1 MEWKGSTLKM
11 HLPGWRHI
19 PERKPEIHEGSEP
32 FRAPRNETRREQI
45 GLSSLAV
52 LGLLC
57 HSLIFWL
64 LSFPYVYRYDP
75 YLAVDVP
82 SSGGIISITT
92 GWDAL
97 GAIPLL
103 PAFTYL
109 PVFTYL
115 ACLLPALRKSKKL
128 EVSMYLNAGVN
139 LGGFLLFN
147 GLLFFSRIGDANHQ
161 TAPLD
166 AAYGIHLTFLF
177 LAALCSSASSIALSF
192 WLRRIRKLD

>member
-1 MEWKGSTLKM
+1 M

-32 FRAPRNETRREQI
+32 FRAPRNETRRDQI

-75 YLAVDVP
+75 YLAVDEP
-82 SSGGIISITT
+82 SSGGIMITT
-92 GWDAL
+92 GWQAL
-97 GAIPLL
+97 GVILIL
-103 PAFTYL
+103 PAFS
-109 PVFTYL
+109 YL
-115 ACLLPALRKSKKL
+115 AYLLLAVRKSKKLEYL
-128 EVSMYLNAGVN
+128 EVSMYLNVGVN
-139 LGGFLLFN
+139 LGGFLLLY
-147 GLLFFSRIGDANHQ
+147 GLLLFSRIGDFDKQ
-161 TAPLD
+161 TTFLD

-177 LAALCSSASSIALSF
+177 LAALCSSVSSISLGF
-192 WLRRIRKLD
+192 WLRRRRKLR

>member
-1 MEWKGSTLKM
+1 M

-32 FRAPRNETRREQI
+32 FRAPRNETRRDQI

-75 YLAVDVP
+75 YVATDEP
-82 SSGGIISITT
+82 SSAGIVSITT
-92 GWDAL
+92 GWQAL
-97 GAIPLL
+97 GAILIL
-103 PAFTYL
+103 PGFS
-109 PVFTYL
+109 YL
-115 ACLLPALRKSKKL
+115 ACLLPALWKSKKL
-128 EVSMYLNAGVN
+128 EVSMYLNVGVN
-139 LGGFLLFN
+139 LGGFLLLY
-147 GLLFFSRIGDANHQ
+147 GLLLFSRIGDFDKQ
-161 TAPLD
+161 TTFLD

-177 LAALCSSASSIALSF
+177 LAALCSSASSIALGF
-192 WLRRIRKLD
+192 WLRRSRKLY